1 MNLNPASSF
10 MKPAKL
16 ITFDELGVF
25 TDIFGADL
33 GGKGIN
39 SKGDIVTKTA
49 DGHDLNAIWDEFQQT
64 LNVWNAGRS
73 KLVDILTYPVQQL
86 IEDVP
91 VVGGGDFEKASE
103 FGVAKSLR
111 AGVDF
116 FWMGYDFDWYDLA
129 ARFTWMFLADAP
141 RSRVEAIH
149 ASALEADNRLVFK
162 KVLGSLFSN
171 TNRSA
176 SIDGQ
181 PVTVY
186 GLYNGTDGMV
196 PPSYKGVDFTSGHS
210 HYLVSGAVKID
221 SADVEQLI
229 NTIAEH
235 GYGPAEG
242 SQIVLLMNKAEVD
255 EVRRFRANTVNNNA
269 ASALYDFIPAST
281 QPTLI
286 LPSNGLLG
294 NLPPT
299 TWNGLAV
306 TGSYGNA
313 LIIEE
318 AYIPAGYVVAF
329 ATGGQANLRNP
340 IGLRE
345 HANSS
350 MRGLRLI
357 NGEKNGYPI
366 INSYYQRG
374 FGTGVRNR
382 GGAAIL
388 QIKASGSYTAP
399 TQYPYI

>member
-1 MNLNPASSF
+1 MNTTF
-10 MKPAKL
+10 VKPHKL
-16 ITFDELGVF
+16 ITLDSLGIY

-39 SKGDIVTKTA
+39 SRGDIVTRTA
-49 DGHDLNAIWDEFQQT
+49 DGHDLNAIWDEFQAT

-73 KLVDILTYPVQQL
+73 KIVDILTYPVQQL

-103 FGVAKSLR
+103 FGVPKAIR

-141 RSRVEAIH
+141 RSRVEALH

-162 KVLGSLFSN
+162 KVLGTLFSN
-171 TNRSA
+171 ANRDA

-186 GLYNGTDGMV
+186 SLYNGTDGMV
-196 PPSYKGVDFTSGHS
+196 PPEYKGKTFTSAHS

-221 SADVEQLI
+221 SEDVENLI
-229 NTIAEH
+229 DTIAEH

-242 SQIVLLMNKAEVD
+242 SQIVILMNKQEVD
-255 EVRRFRANTVNNNA
+255 EVRRFRANTVNNNSK
-269 ASALYDFIPAST
+269 SALYDFIPAST

-299 TWNGLAV
+299 TWQGLAV

-329 ATGGQANLRNP
+329 ATGGQANLKNP

-345 HANSS
+345 HANPS

-357 NGEKNGYPI
+357 NGEKAGFPI

-374 FGTGVRNR
+374 FGTGIRNR
-382 GGAAIL
+382 GAAAIM
-388 QIKASGSYTAP
+388 QVKASGSYTAP